1 MPSKRKTKP
10 PIVLTEARDIK
21 ALTHPARLAVL
32 DEFLSGRELT
42 ATECAEIAGVTPS
55 AMSYH
60 LRALEKVGII
70 ERAEPT
76 GDGRERPWR
85 AAGSELQI
93 SPASVAGATA
103 VSAILTSNVLVRMNT
118 ELSEW
123 IKRSAQEPAEWRDSS
138 GVMWMRIW
146 LTRDEVNELD
156 TMVRTYVDARRDRA
170 ADDRPAGARRLR
182 VGVLAFPLDE
192 PPGNTGGAYP

>member
-32 DEFLSGRELT
+32 DEFLSDRELT
-42 ATECAEIAGVTPS
+42 ATECAKIAGVTPS

-70 ERAEPT
+70 ERAEAT

-93 SPASVAGATA
+93 SPESVAGATA
-103 VSAILTSNVLVRMNT
+103 VSAILANNVLVRMNS
-118 ELSEW
+118 ELSDW
-123 IKRSAQEPAEWRDSS
+123 VARSSQEPKEWRDSS

-146 LTRDEVNELD
+146 LTRDEVDEMDAL
-156 TMVRTYVDARRDRA
+156 VRDYVDARRDRS
-170 ADDRPAGARRLR
+170 ADDRPAGARRIR
-182 VGVLAFPLDE
+182 IGVLAFPLDE
-192 PPGNTGGAYP
+192 PPAKPGDGET